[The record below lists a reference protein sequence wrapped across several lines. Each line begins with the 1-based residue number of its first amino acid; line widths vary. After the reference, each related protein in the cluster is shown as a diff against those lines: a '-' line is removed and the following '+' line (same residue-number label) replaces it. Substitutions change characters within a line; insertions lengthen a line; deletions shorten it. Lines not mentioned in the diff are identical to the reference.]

1 MELITQD
8 VRKMIKLLKIII
20 IILVISPKVLMSA
33 DMSGYLLSKAIKEF
47 NNKNYESAYKSL
59 TNIAPTGNPVANYL
73 LGQMYLQGLGIEP
86 NYKIAYDKI
95 LYSSQKLFK
104 HDKSLAIE
112 SQITLSNMYANGIGT
127 DIDSSKAYMWSFI
140 AYKTSENIHLTYLE
154 SLKSS
159 VAVEDIKDIEKKGLK
174 LLKNII
180 KD

>member
-1 MELITQD
+1 
-8 VRKMIKLLKIII
+8 MIKLLKIII

-73 LGQMYLQGLGIEP
+73 LGQMYLQGLGIDP

-112 SQITLSNMYANGIGT
+112 SDTH
-127 DIDSSKAYMWSFI
+127 I
-140 AYKTSENIHLTYLE
+140 AL
-154 SLKSS
+154 
-159 VAVEDIKDIEKKGLK
+159 G
-174 LLKNII
+174 NII
-180 KD
+180 